1 MPSPEIKE
9 ILDACKESM
18 EKTVGNLQAA
28 LAKVRTG
35 RASPGLLD
43 GVMVDY
49 YGTPTPLKKLA
60 TVSAPEPRLLMVQPF
75 DVSAVANIEKGIM
88 KSDLGLMPQKDG
100 KLIRV
105 PIPELTGERRK
116 ELVKHLKGVAEDHK
130 QSVAARTAR
139 RARAAQGARGRR
151 IEEDEIRRAQKSVQ
165 DLTDAHCAKVDEH
178 VARKEKEILTV

>member
-1 MPSPEIKE
+1 MPSQEIKDV
-9 ILDACKESM
+9 LDSCKESM
-18 EKTVGNLQAA
+18 EKTVGNLQAE

-60 TVSAPEPRLLMVQPF
+60 SVSAPEPRLLVVQPF

-116 ELVKHLKGVAEDHK
+116 ELVKHIKHVAEEHK
-130 QSVAARTAR
+130 QSVRHER
-139 RARAAQGARGRR
+139 RDALELLKDLEGS

-178 VARKEKEILTV
+178 AARKEKEILTV

>member
-1 MPSPEIKE
+1 MPSEETKQ
-9 ILDACKESM
+9 ILDACKASM
-18 EKTVGNLQAA
+18 EKTVGNLQAE

-60 TVSAPEPRLLMVQPF
+60 SVSAPEPRLLVVQPF

-116 ELVKHLKGVAEDHK
+116 ELVKHIKHVAEEHK
-130 QSVAARTAR
+130 QSVRHER
-139 RARAAQGARGRR
+139 RDALELLKDLEGS

-165 DLTDAHCAKVDEH
+165 DLTDAHCARVDEH
-178 VARKEKEILTV
+178 AARKEKEILTV

>member
-1 MPSPEIKE
+1 MPSQEIKDV
-9 ILDACKESM
+9 LDSCKESM
-18 EKTVGNLQAA
+18 EKTVGNLQTE

-60 TVSAPEPRLLMVQPF
+60 SVSAPEPRLLVVQPF

-116 ELVKHLKGVAEDHK
+116 ELVKHIKHVAEEHK
-130 QSVAARTAR
+130 QSVRHER
-139 RARAAQGARGRR
+139 RDALELLKDLEGSV
-151 IEEDEIRRAQKSVQ
+151 EEDEIRRAQKSVQ
-165 DLTDAHCAKVDEH
+165 DLTDAHCVKVDEH
-178 VARKEKEILTV
+178 AARKEKEILTV